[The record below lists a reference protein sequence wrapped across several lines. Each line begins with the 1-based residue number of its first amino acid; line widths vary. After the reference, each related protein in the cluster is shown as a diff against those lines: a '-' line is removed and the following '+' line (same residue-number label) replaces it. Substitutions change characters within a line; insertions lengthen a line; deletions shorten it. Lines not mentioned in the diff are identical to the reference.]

1 MYYNRIR
8 DKKRHMYYERA
19 CGNLQVKKKGPPSRS
34 SRDYRREGL
43 ERSDSDYRRMKG
55 PLNIEE
61 GHSEWG
67 MTKMKRPVRK

>member
-1 MYYNRIR
+1 MRGPVTIMEVW
-8 DKKRHMYYERA
+8 KSSEE
-19 CGNLQVKKKGPPSRS
+19 KGP
-34 SRDYRREGL
+34 L
-43 ERSDSDYRRMKG
+43 HVVQVIIERSDSNYRRMKG